1 MKVLIKLGGSLL
13 DDPALCASIA
23 AQIAALIADGPAGV
37 QAVVVHGGGKQ
48 MTRFLAERGVESRFV
63 DGLRVTTPE
72 VADAVLKVF
81 AGSVNKQL
89 VGTLQAAGAP
99 AVGLSGIDG
108 GLAVARQLNPALG
121 AVGRVERVNSRL
133 LDVLIEAGY
142 LPVVACVAGGERG
155 AVFNVNADQMAVAC
169 ACAWKAEKLWFLTD
183 IRGVQGADGALIGRL
198 TPPQARRLIETGVAT
213 LGMQAKLES
222 ACDALAGGIG
232 EVRIAP
238 GAEPGILA
246 RLVSAP
252 PDATPGTALVP
263 EQAA

>member
-1 MKVLIKLGGSLL
+1 
-13 DDPALCASIA
+13 
-23 AQIAALIADGPAGV
+23 
-37 QAVVVHGGGKQ
+37 VVVHGGGKQ

-81 AGSVNKQL
+81 AGSVNKHL
-89 VGTLQAAGAP
+89 AGALLAAGAP

-121 AVGRVERVNSRL
+121 AVGRVERVDSRL
-133 LDVLIEAGY
+133 LDVLIEGGY

-155 AVFNVNADQMAVAC
+155 EVFNVNADQMAVAC

-183 IRGVQGADGALIGRL
+183 IAGVKGADGAR
-198 TPPQARRLIETGVAT
+198 
-213 LGMQAKLES
+213 MQAKLES
-222 ACDALAGGIG
+222 ACEALAHGIG

-238 GAEPGILA
+238 GADPGILA
-246 RLVSAP
+246 QLIAARTEA
-252 PDATPGTALVP
+252 APGTALVP
-263 EQAA
+263 EDAA